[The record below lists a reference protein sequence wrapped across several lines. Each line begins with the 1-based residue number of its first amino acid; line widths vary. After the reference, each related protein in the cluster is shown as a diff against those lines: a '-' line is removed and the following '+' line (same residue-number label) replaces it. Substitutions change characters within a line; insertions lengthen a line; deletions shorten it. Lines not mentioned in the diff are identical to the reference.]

1 MKNTFTFL
9 ALTILA
15 SCASQQPAAK
25 SDFSNV
31 KLGTWTQTNEM
42 KGEGVILIPQWH
54 LGPSINVQS
63 GNVQSGTKLPQETN
77 QRAIYTQLSSWIG
90 AHTVDALLAEGCEG
104 DIAGLANKKFN
115 GWSIEDLKNELA
127 HQRTIDSILA
137 PIAFKVDARYS
148 KEITVTCGDDDK
160 LIKENQLALSNL
172 RGLAGFKLRIEQGTL
187 SANDRQ
193 SYVNSAAEI
202 LKLPRNAKRDVVIA
216 KLNSEIKKSITE
228 FEMAIHLRDEGFISK
243 ANSIRGIKVIVI
255 GAAHLPDLKA
265 QLAQKNIPFS
275 IWTPVGLDDQDG
287 QLIEQL
293 KAKLNSNEGQS

>member
-1 MKNTFTFL
+1 MKNTLCLL
-9 ALTILA
+9 ALLSLA
-15 SCASQQPAAK
+15 ACVSQPPVAK

-54 LGPSINVQS
+54 LSPMVTAQAGA
-63 GNVQSGTKLPQETN
+63 KLPQEAN

-90 AHTVDALLAEGCEG
+90 AHTIDALLAEGCEG
-104 DIAGLANKKFN
+104 DIAGQANKKFN

-127 HQRTIDSILA
+127 HQHDIDSILA

-148 KEITVTCGDDDK
+148 KDINVTCGDDEK

-172 RGLAGFKLRIEQGTL
+172 RGLVGFKLRIEQGTL

-193 SYVNSAAEI
+193 SYVITAAEV
-202 LKLPRNAKRDVVIA
+202 LKLPRNATREVIIA

-228 FEMAIHLRDEGFISK
+228 FDMAIHLRDQGFVSK

-265 QLAQKNIPFS
+265 QLTQKNIPFS
-275 IWTPVGLDDQDG
+275 IWTPVGLDDQDA

-293 KAKLNSNEGQS
+293 KAKLNSPEGQS